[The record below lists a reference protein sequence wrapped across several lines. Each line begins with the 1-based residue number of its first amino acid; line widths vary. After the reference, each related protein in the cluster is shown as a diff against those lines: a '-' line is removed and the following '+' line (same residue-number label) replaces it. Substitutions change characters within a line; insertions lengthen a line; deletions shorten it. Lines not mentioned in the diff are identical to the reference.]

1 MILIGIG
8 GKARAGKDTVARY
21 LVSEHGLYHASFAR
35 RLKKT
40 VQVKFKLTDEECA
53 EANKNKNIER
63 WGLSFRILCQIE
75 GTEAGWRMYDPM
87 ILKGPS
93 LWVRHIAH
101 EWMIVQ
107 ESENFQGMVLS
118 DMRFQHELDW
128 IKSQG
133 GFGWKV
139 LRPEADG
146 DVGIKGHASETWEFE
161 PDAEILNNATIP
173 DLFARTERQMRK
185 VLQGNGVLRSHAD

>member
-8 GKARAGKDTVARY
+8 GKARAGKDTAARY
-21 LVSEHGLYHASFAR
+21 LVSEHGFYHASFAR
-35 RLKKT
+35 RLKQVT
-40 VQVKFKLTDEECA
+40 QVKFGLLDEECSK
-53 EANKNKNIER
+53 KNYSKVIER
-63 WGLSFRILCQIE
+63 WGISFRKMLQLE
-75 GTEAGWRMYDPM
+75 GTEAGWQIYDRHMSP
-87 ILKGPS
+87 GPS

-101 EWMIVQ
+101 EWIIVQ
-107 ESENFQGMVLS
+107 ESTNYLGMVLS

-133 GFGWKV
+133 GVGWKV

-161 PDAEILNNATIP
+161 ADAELVNDTTII
-173 DLFARTERQMRK
+173 DLFSRVETQFQK
-185 VLQGNGVLRSHAD
+185 VLRAPAWPHAD

>member
-35 RLKKT
+35 RLKQVT
-40 VQVKFKLTDEECA
+40 QVKFGLLDEECSK
-53 EANKNKNIER
+53 KNYSKVIER
-63 WGLSFRILCQIE
+63 WGISFRKMLQLE
-75 GTEAGWRMYDPM
+75 GTEAGWQLYDRHMSP
-87 ILKGPS
+87 GPS

-107 ESENFQGMVLS
+107 GSENFQGMVLS

-161 PDAEILNNATIP
+161 ADVEILNNATIP